1 MKSLCVYC
9 GSNLGAR
16 QEYKDAAS
24 SLGTLL
30 ATQGVTLVYGG
41 GNVGLMG
48 IVADAALAA
57 GGRVIG
63 VIPEALKKKEVA
75 HLGLTELHVVSSMHE
90 RKMLMAELS
99 DGFVA
104 LPGGIGT
111 AEELFEVLTWGQLG
125 IHAKSCGVLNV
136 AHFFDGFIAQ
146 MDRMVVDGFLRREQL
161 EQFVIDSD
169 VTRIVGRLRES
180 SPRYIEKLVD
190 RAKVI
195 V

>member
-1 MKSLCVYC
+1 M
-9 GSNLGAR
+9 GAR
-16 QEYKDAAS
+16 AEYQEAAA

-30 ATQGVTLVYGG
+30 AQEGITLVYGG

-57 GGRVIG
+57 GGKVIG

-75 HLGLTELHVVSSMHE
+75 HLGLTELHVVASMHE
-90 RKMLMAELS
+90 RKMLMAEVS
-99 DGFVA
+99 DAFVA

-125 IHAKSCGVLNV
+125 IHAKPCGILNV
-136 AHFFDGFIAQ
+136 AHFFDGFVTQ
-146 MDRMVVDGFLRREQL
+146 MERMVVDGFLRREQL

-180 SPRYIEKLVD
+180 SPRFIEKLVD
-190 RAKVI
+190 RVKVA